1 MENIPNQETGLAPAM
16 AGRQRVPRTGS
27 RRGRAYGQ
35 GEEQHGHRAGSR
47 CVPTHPCTQ
56 PCIHVQCSHVPGVPS
71 SRGTQLR
78 GHCCGCRAR
87 LQGAAGPPLLFL
99 SGAGRKPCSR
109 EVLPY
114 FTLRLQCCC
123 WKGKTQFPLLSNV
136 LIERS
141 TLQLPNLSQSTRTWC
156 QRGTVIAR
164 LHLVPITFRE
174 TPCYLYGNAQK
185 QEKSSSASPWGRGFT
200 S

>member
-78 GHCCGCRAR
+78 GHCCGCRE
-87 LQGAAGPPLLFL
+87 LQGHRSSSSRELEGNLAAGRCCLISPCNCNAA
-99 SGAGRKPCSR
+99 AGR
-109 EVLPY
+109 
-114 FTLRLQCCC
+114 
-123 WKGKTQFPLLSNV
+123 
-136 LIERS
+136 ERHNFHCF
-141 TLQLPNLSQSTRTWC
+141 QM
-156 QRGTVIAR
+156 
-164 LHLVPITFRE
+164 
-174 TPCYLYGNAQK
+174 YL
-185 QEKSSSASPWGRGFT
+185 
-200 S
+200 